1 MYSVVQGQ
9 HDYVLCRNNVTW
21 LLYSFFI
28 PYSVQSK
35 QVIHEMERE
44 GAARS
49 INMAR
54 LISPS
59 PVLANCHLVAANC
72 QLPARRRLAS
82 CQLQPVGTSAAM
94 TASGPTLVIYP
105 CGGSP
110 SHSRS
115 SSNKQKAG
123 TRVSEASKTPV
134 CFGFDVGQM
143 AMGRTRHGGQGAH
156 RCSDMRLF
164 VSLNA

>member
-9 HDYVLCRNNVTW
+9 HDYVEIMSPGALFILCSV
-21 LLYSFFI
+21 FFI

-54 LISPS
+54 LIS
-59 PVLANCHLVAANC
+59 ANCHLVAANC